1 MHAPCSHRTLAR
13 NPAGQIQQC
22 SACGVV
28 SLHVG
33 AATLR
38 VDPATAEALWALLG
52 EALHELH
59 AAQPSSPPIR
69 GLA

>member
-1 MHAPCSHRTLAR
+1 MHGACHHRTLAR
-13 NPAGQIQQC
+13 NPAGQVQQC

-28 SLHVG
+28 SLHAG
-33 AATLR
+33 AVTLR

-59 AAQPSSPPIR
+59 ATQHPSSPFR
-69 GLA
+69 GHA